1 MNLFKLLVP
10 VVFMAVYANTALADT
25 DVVARVNGKP
35 LTAFELNEEF
45 QEIMPM
51 MGSYHGG
58 IPQEKIAEIREQALN
73 RLIEKELQYQYALE
87 KGLSVSKKEIESEL
101 SEMEKRVGSP
111 AKFKDALK
119 KSGITKEKLKE
130 FIRKGLLIAKA
141 KNQEV
146 TSKSALSESEL
157 KDYYEKNKGSFKRPV
172 EFRASH
178 ILIGV
183 DPAATKEEREK
194 KNKFAKDLLA
204 KIRAGEDFVKLAM
217 RYSTDQGS
225 APIGGDLGAFHK
237 GMAEQSFETAV
248 LSLKVGEVSDVVETL
263 YGYHII
269 MLTGMTPETLLSFDD
284 VRMDIKNKL
293 EKKRGDDLYKNW
305 MEGLRAKANI
315 EIVKK

>member
-1 MNLFKLLVP
+1 MDLFKLLVP
-10 VVFMAVYANTALADT
+10 VVFMALYANTALADN

-45 QEIMPM
+45 QEILPM

-58 IPQEKIAEIREQALN
+58 MPQEKIAEIREQALN

-101 SEMEKRVGSP
+101 TEMEKRVGSP
-111 AKFKDALK
+111 AKFKNALK

-130 FIRKGLLIAKA
+130 FIKKRLLTAKA

-146 TSKSALSESEL
+146 TSKAALSESEL
-157 KDYYEKNKGSFKRPV
+157 KDYYEKNKGSFKRPA

-183 DPAATKEEREK
+183 DPAATKEERDK
-194 KNKFAKDLLA
+194 RLTIAKDILA
-204 KIRAGEDFVKLAM
+204 RIRAGEDFAKLAM

-225 APIGGDLGAFHK
+225 APIGGDLGTFHK
-237 GMAEQSFETAV
+237 GMAEEPFEKAV

-269 MLTGMTPETLLSFDD
+269 MLTGMTPDTQLSFDD
-284 VRMDIKNKL
+284 VSMGLKKKL

-305 MEGLRAKANI
+305 IEGLRAKANI

>member
-10 VVFMAVYANTALADT
+10 VVFMALYANTALADN

-45 QEIMPM
+45 QDILPM
-51 MGSYHGG
+51 MGAYHGG
-58 IPQEKIAEIREQALN
+58 MPKEKIAEIREQALN
-73 RLIEKELQYQYALE
+73 RLIEKELQYQYAME

-101 SEMEKRVGSP
+101 AEMEKRVGSP

-119 KSGITKEKLKE
+119 KSGITRGGLKE
-130 FIRKGLLIAKA
+130 VIKKRLLTAKA

-146 TSKSALSESEL
+146 TLKAALSDAEL
-157 KDYYEKNKGSFKRPV
+157 KEYYEKNKGTFKKPL
-172 EFRASH
+172 ELRASH

-183 DPAATKEEREK
+183 EPAATKEEREK
-194 KNKFAKDLLA
+194 KLKLAKDILA
-204 KIRAGEDFVKLAM
+204 KIKAGEDFAKLAM

-225 APIGGDLGAFHK
+225 APIGGDLGTFHK
-237 GMAEQSFETAV
+237 GMAEQSFEKAI

-263 YGYHII
+263 YGYHLI
-269 MLTGMTPETLLSFDD
+269 MLTGMTPDTLLSFDD
-284 VRMDIKNKL
+284 VRMDIKNKF
-293 EKKRGDDLYKNW
+293 EKKREDELYENW
-305 MEGLRAKANI
+305 IEGLRAKANI